1 MLNPVH
7 PFLRARV
14 APPVHVEVATER
26 LVVHA
31 VVRLRRSRDS
41 LWRLLGRP
49 VHVERK
55 AVLVGSLEYLI
66 LLLAV
71 QLAVIIRRR
80 QVRRQPVD
88 VTECIARVVAVLR
101 QLPLAPVVQAF
112 RAVPRLD
119 RSKFVLD
126 GSAVAQLPTAGAH
139 RKLDVAR
146 VQRTSLL
153 LLLLR
158 VIELLQVHRGAAAA
172 AEIGV
177 WVRLFHTAPGAVV
190 LLLGR

>member
-14 APPVHVEVATER
+14 APPVHVEVRTER

-71 QLAVIIRRR
+71 QLAVVIRRR
-80 QVRRQPVD
+80 QVRGQPVD
-88 VTECIARVVAVLR
+88 VTESIARVVAVLR

-139 RKLDVAR
+139 RKLDIAR

-158 VIELLQVHRGAAAA
+158 IELLQVHRCAAAA
-172 AEIGV
+172 TEIGV
-177 WVRLFHTAPGAVV
+177 WVGLFHTAPGAVV